1 MTEFKPSLKNKTS
14 IWTSATCDDEVFFPV
29 LKSSLSHDLSQS
41 LVTAAPRGRWRN
53 CSSKVFISGWTGLR
67 VWSQLLPV
75 QPVQT
80 VSSGT
85 RTQLEVW
92 THCTTPQR
100 HPGKWE
106 VDRKESSADKGHS
119 VRRQNRRRTS
129 EHSSNNSDSTCHDQ
143 KRSVTTHLVLKE
155 PPAWIRTEPLKQSA
169 VLLTALNHLLLI
181 ETCDHLLLLL

>member
-14 IWTSATCDDEVFFPV
+14 ICTSATCDDEDFFPV
-29 LKSSLSHDLSQS
+29 PNSSLSRDSSQS
-41 LVTAAPRGRWRN
+41 LVTAAPCGRWRN
-53 CSSKVFISGWTGLR
+53 CSSKVFISAWTGLR
-67 VWSQLLPV
+67 VWFQLLPI

-92 THCTTPQR
+92 KHCTTPQR
-100 HPGKWE
+100 HPGNWE

-119 VRRQNRRRTS
+119 VRRQNRQGTP
-129 EHSSNNSDSTCHDQ
+129 EHSTRHDQ

-155 PPAWIRTEPLKQSA
+155 PPAWIRTEPCSEPEP
-169 VLLTALNHLLLI
+169 LT
-181 ETCDHLLLLL
+181 CWS